1 MEIGLSLSLTSNKG
15 VGVFNPQSLF
25 ASGAMGAF
33 VDPSDLTTLFQ
44 NTAGSTPV
52 TAAPDPTRRMNDK
65 SGNNLQFLAPSDAA
79 RPILGKSGANYY
91 LDTDGVNDYLRATF
105 SLTQPWTRVT
115 AIRQDAWTA
124 NSRIYSSAGANVGEF
139 SQYTPSPGVAIS
151 NSAAV
156 QGGGGALVGVNAV
169 ITEQFNGVSSRIS
182 INGGPYTTGDVGAGS
197 PDGWTIGAAST
208 ALGSGFAANIRFY
221 GGVMIAGLLSDA
233 NILNLQNYFA
243 GKANPTPS
251 GVFAAPTDYVTVSGV
266 RRYSYQ
272 STCVDQAADAVFAR
286 GLDVLLPDT
295 YDAGNAYPLIVVLG
309 VETTPSAYAEE
320 LQVIKAADL
329 HNTYNAI
336 FCRVYTKTM
345 PWWAVKN
352 DGTVDYE
359 RLIRDGLVPWM
370 RTNFSIIPGRQGV
383 SLLGYSKGGFGAFS
397 LILRN
402 PTHFGYAASWDAP
415 LNSSYAT
422 MAGSGAVEAFGSA
435 AQYNAFQPA
444 TILPA
449 NVAAVN
455 DKTRLVLAGY
465 NLYQADQT
473 AFASILSANS
483 VPVSFDSTSRAS
495 HNSNSGWMAG
505 VVGMLAALW

>member
-1 MEIGLSLSLTSNKG
+1 MSIIINPYKG
-15 VGVFNPQSLF
+15 VGGFNPLSLF
-25 ASGAMGAF
+25 AAGAVGAWY
-33 VDPSDLTTLFQ
+33 DPSDLTTLFQ
-44 NTAGSTPV
+44 DAAGTIPV
-52 TAAPDPTRRMNDK
+52 TAAGQPVRRMNDK
-65 SGNNLQFLAPSDAA
+65 SGNGFHAIAPSDAA
-79 RPILGKSGANYY
+79 RPILGQSGADYY
-91 LDTDGVNDYLRATF
+91 LDPDGVNDYLRATF
-105 SLTQPWTRVT
+105 SLTQPWTRVS

-124 NSRIYSSAGANVGEF
+124 NSRIYSSATANVGEL
-139 SQYTPSPGVAIS
+139 SQYTPNPGLAIS

-156 QGGGGALVGVNAV
+156 HAGGGALIGVNAV
-169 ITEQFNGVSSRIS
+169 VTEQYDGASSRVS
-182 INGGPYTTGDVGAGS
+182 INGGPSATGDVGSGA
-197 PDGWTIGAAST
+197 PNGWTIGAAST

-221 GGVMIAGLLSDA
+221 GGVMIAGSLSDVT
-233 NILNLQNYFA
+233 LTSLQSYLA
-243 GKANPTPS
+243 GKANPAS
-251 GVFAAPTDYVTVSGV
+251 GGVFSAPADYVTVSGV

-272 STCVDQAADAVFAR
+272 SPYVDQASDAVFAR

-295 YDAGNAYPLIVVLG
+295 YDAGNTYPLIVVLG
-309 VETTPSAYAEE
+309 VEATPSAYAEE

-329 HNTYNAI
+329 HNTHNAI

-345 PWWAVKN
+345 PWWAVKS

-370 RTNFSIIPGRQGV
+370 RSNFSIIAGRQGV

-402 PTHFGYAASWDAP
+402 PADFGYAASWDAP

-422 MAGSGAVEAFGSA
+422 MSGSGAVEAFGSA

-449 NVAAVN
+449 NVASVN

-483 VPVSFDSTSRAS
+483 VPVSFDSTARAS